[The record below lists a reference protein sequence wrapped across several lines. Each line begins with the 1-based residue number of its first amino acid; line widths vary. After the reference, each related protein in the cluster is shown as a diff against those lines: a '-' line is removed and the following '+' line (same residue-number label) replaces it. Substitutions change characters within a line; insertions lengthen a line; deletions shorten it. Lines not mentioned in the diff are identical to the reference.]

1 MTKLILFALPLLVLV
16 LSAASPIGILPEGYK
31 WSDCVTFYDAT
42 IATANEDRPLT
53 SAPNPAALPPAE
65 ATTVEGDKSQVKR
78 ADLPDAPHWRTVCH
92 R

>member
-1 MTKLILFALPLLVLV
+1 MTKLILLALPLLALL

-42 IATANEDRPLT
+42 IATANEDRPVT
-53 SAPNPAALPPAE
+53 SATNPATPPPEE
-65 ATTVEGDKSQVKR
+65 ATTVEGDKSQLKSG
-78 ADLPDAPHWRTVCH
+78 LPNAANWRTVCH